1 MISASTDDSD
11 DSSGSALLGVTYIL
25 CGALVQSLQY
35 AFEEK
40 VMNMDIA
47 APPLFLIGMEGF
59 WGVLTCVLVLYPC
72 AYYMDGNDHGSIEK
86 L

>member
-1 MISASTDDSD
+1 MCSQAIDMSE
-11 DSSGSALLGVTYIL
+11 
-25 CGALVQSLQY
+25 GA
-35 AFEEK
+35 EEK

-72 AYYMDGNDHGSIEK
+72 AYYMEGNDHEHSLKIIGVNSVYPMTKEK
-86 L
+86 I